1 MKLKDRLYKSIVKI
15 LVLLI
20 LANVVYM
27 FHLLINLYFQE
38 VDINVNHKIIRFL
51 CYIRIYSIYN
61 NDNGYYISNY
71 NKSKKKKK
79 IQKKMVKYLE
89 VFHQNKLLKNQ
100 KKKELTQI
108 KKQLKLIIQLIVQE
122 FTRLI
127 LNYTKV

>member
-1 MKLKDRLYKSIVKI
+1 MKLKDRLYKSIVQI
-15 LVLLI
+15 LVLLL

-51 CYIRIYSIYN
+51 RYIRIYCIYN
-61 NDNGYYISNY
+61 NDNGYYINNY

-89 VFHQNKLLKNQ
+89 QFGS
-100 KKKELTQI
+100 
-108 KKQLKLIIQLIVQE
+108 
-122 FTRLI
+122 
-127 LNYTKV
+127 

>member
-1 MKLKDRLYKSIVKI
+1 MKLKDRLYKSIVQV
-15 LVLLI
+15 LVLLLLGNI
-20 LANVVYM
+20 IYM

-51 CYIRIYSIYN
+51 RHIRIYSIYN

-89 VFHQNKLLKNQ
+89 QFGS
-100 KKKELTQI
+100 
-108 KKQLKLIIQLIVQE
+108 
-122 FTRLI
+122 
-127 LNYTKV
+127 

>member
-1 MKLKDRLYKSIVKI
+1 MRLKDRLYKSIVKV

-38 VDINVNHKIIRFL
+38 VDINVNHKNIRFL

-79 IQKKMVKYLE
+79 IQKKMVKYME
-89 VFHQNKLLKNQ
+89 QFGS
-100 KKKELTQI
+100 
-108 KKQLKLIIQLIVQE
+108 
-122 FTRLI
+122 
-127 LNYTKV
+127 

>member
-1 MKLKDRLYKSIVKI
+1 MKLKDRLYKSIVKV
-15 LVLLI
+15 LVLLL

-51 CYIRIYSIYN
+51 RYIRIYSIYN
-61 NDNGYYISNY
+61 NDNSYYISNY

-89 VFHQNKLLKNQ
+89 HFRNK
-100 KKKELTQI
+100 
-108 KKQLKLIIQLIVQE
+108 IV
-122 FTRLI
+122 
-127 LNYTKV
+127 

>member
-15 LVLLI
+15 LVLLL

-51 CYIRIYSIYN
+51 CYIMIYSIYY
-61 NDNGYYISNY
+61 NDNDYHISDY
-71 NKSKKKKK
+71 NKDKKKKK

-89 VFHQNKLLKNQ
+89 HFRNK
-100 KKKELTQI
+100 
-108 KKQLKLIIQLIVQE
+108 IV
-122 FTRLI
+122 
-127 LNYTKV
+127 

>member
-51 CYIRIYSIYN
+51 CNIWIYSIYN
-61 NDNGYYISNY
+61 NDNSYNISNY

-79 IQKKMVKYLE
+79 IQKKMVKYME
-89 VFHQNKLLKNQ
+89 QFGS
-100 KKKELTQI
+100 
-108 KKQLKLIIQLIVQE
+108 
-122 FTRLI
+122 
-127 LNYTKV
+127 

>member
-15 LVLLI
+15 LVLLL

-51 CYIRIYSIYN
+51 CYIRVHSIYN
-61 NDNGYYISNY
+61 NDNGYHINNY

-89 VFHQNKLLKNQ
+89 QFGS
-100 KKKELTQI
+100 
-108 KKQLKLIIQLIVQE
+108 
-122 FTRLI
+122 
-127 LNYTKV
+127 

>member
-1 MKLKDRLYKSIVKI
+1 MKLKDRLYKSIVKV
-15 LVLLI
+15 LVLLL

-51 CYIRIYSIYN
+51 CNIWIYCIHN

-79 IQKKMVKYLE
+79 FQKKMVKYME
-89 VFHQNKLLKNQ
+89 HFGS
-100 KKKELTQI
+100 
-108 KKQLKLIIQLIVQE
+108 
-122 FTRLI
+122 
-127 LNYTKV
+127 